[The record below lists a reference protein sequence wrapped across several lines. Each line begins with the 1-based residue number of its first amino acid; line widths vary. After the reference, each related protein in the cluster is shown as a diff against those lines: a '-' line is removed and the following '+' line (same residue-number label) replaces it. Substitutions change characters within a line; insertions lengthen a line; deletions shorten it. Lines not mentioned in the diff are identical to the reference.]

1 MKIHEYQAKALLS
14 EFGIPVPRGR
24 VAFTPAEA
32 KNIAK
37 DLGGK
42 VVVKAQVY
50 AGARGKAGGIKVA
63 NDPNEAEQFAGQ
75 LLGTRLV
82 TNQTTSEGAPVHK
95 VLVEKA
101 VESKREMYLS
111 IVVDRVARMPVMMLS
126 ESGGMDIEEVART
139 RPEKIRRTYIDTAT
153 GFQAYRGRKLAYG
166 TTMGHD
172 QIKQAAALMA
182 NLYRLFMEK
191 DCVMAEIN
199 PLVETASGDLLALD
213 AKLEFDDNALFRQ
226 NEIEQL
232 LDVEQED
239 PLEVKA
245 KELGINNYIKMD
257 GNIGCLVNGAGLAMA
272 VMDLIHQAGG
282 NPANFLDIG
291 TVNDPNRVVNAF
303 KIFVSDPSVKA
314 ILVNIFGGMAR
325 VDVIARGIV
334 EAYRQIKINTPLV
347 IRLAGTN
354 VTEGERILDESHLE
368 FIKASD
374 FYDAARKAVAAAK
387 GGKN

>member
-1 MKIHEYQAKALLS
+1 MKIHEYQAKALLA

-24 VAFTPAEA
+24 VAFTSAEA
-32 KNIAK
+32 KSIAK

-50 AGARGKAGGIKVA
+50 AGARGKAGGIKLAV
-63 NDPNEAEQFAGQ
+63 DPNEAEQIAGK
-75 LLGTRLV
+75 LLGTRLI
-82 TNQTTSEGAPVHK
+82 TDQTSSEGAPVHSI
-95 VLVEKA
+95 LVERV
-101 VESKREMYLS
+101 VEAKREMYLS
-111 IVVDRVARMPVMMLS
+111 IVIDRGSRMPVMMLS

-139 RPEKIRRTYIDTAT
+139 HPEKIRRAYIDVAT

-166 TTMGHD
+166 TTMEHD
-172 QIKQAAALMA
+172 QITQASTLMA

-191 DCVMAEIN
+191 DCTMAEIN
-199 PLVETASGDLLALD
+199 PLVETTGGDLLALD

-226 NEIEQL
+226 HEIEQL
-232 LDVEQED
+232 RDLGQED

-245 KELGINNYIKMD
+245 RELGINNYIKMD

-282 NPANFLDIG
+282 SPANFLDIG

-303 KIFVSDPSVKA
+303 RIFVSDPSVKA

-325 VDVIARGIV
+325 VDIVARGIV
-334 EAYRQIKINTPLV
+334 EAYKQVNIQSPLV

-354 VTEGERILDESHLE
+354 ATESKRILAESKLK
-368 FIKASD
+368 FIEADD
-374 FYDAARKAVAAAK
+374 FYDAVCKAVAAA
-387 GGKN
+387 GGTEN

>member
-111 IVVDRVARMPVMMLS
+111 IVIDRVARMPVMMLS

-139 RPEKIRRTYIDTAT
+139 RPEKIRTTHIDIAT
-153 GFQAYRGRKLAYG
+153 GFQSYRGRKLSYG
-166 TTMGHD
+166 TAMGHD

-199 PLVETASGDLLALD
+199 PLVETTGGDLLALD
-213 AKLEFDDNALFRQ
+213 AKLDFDDNALFRQ
-226 NEIEQL
+226 SEIEQL

-282 NPANFLDIG
+282 SPANFLDIG

-334 EAYRQIKINTPLV
+334 EAYRQIEISAPLV

-354 VTEGERILDESHLE
+354 VMEGKRILDESHLE
-368 FIKASD
+368 FTKASD

-387 GGKN
+387 GGTN